1 MALTR
6 AKLQFKTYFQDIR
19 FWILLFFVLRL
30 IGITQPP
37 LEIAH
42 NWRQSTVTMV
52 ARNFYETDA
61 NIFYPRIDIAG
72 DKSGVTGMEFPIFNY
87 LIYLASLL
95 FGYDHWYGRLVN
107 LIFSSWGVLAFYRLV
122 HSLKNERWAFSSSL
136 ILLSS
141 LWFIYSRKIMPDT
154 FAMSLMMIGLYSA
167 YRFLKDEKGFF
178 RLMGYFI
185 AVMVGVLAKLP
196 VVLGFSLLPFLL
208 LDTRFVLQK
217 RISLGLTTLLAV
229 VPALVWYFYWVQ
241 HLNQQEGFVH
251 FFMGK
256 DWKTGALELFE
267 NRSAAANM
275 FYETAIKF
283 VGFGLFIAGIVLT
296 IVKKEKMLFAFWI
309 VSSVLFVAFMFK
321 AGDNFTRHSYYMIP
335 YIPVM
340 AFFAAY
346 PLQAIKNKKIASLL
360 LMAVVLEG
368 IINQQHDFVI
378 SEKNKTLLQLESI
391 VDEHFSDDVLLLV
404 NSGEY
409 PTPMYFAHR
418 KGWVASNLQI
428 ADTAYVKSLKD
439 KGLGSIV
446 VLKQAF
452 GSDLLLPYPQLYDDA
467 HFRLYR
473 P

>member
-1 MALTR
+1 
-6 AKLQFKTYFQDIR
+6 
-19 FWILLFFVLRL
+19 
-30 IGITQPP
+30 
-37 LEIAH
+37 
-42 NWRQSTVTMV
+42 
-52 ARNFYETDA
+52 
-61 NIFYPRIDIAG
+61 
-72 DKSGVTGMEFPIFNY
+72 
-87 LIYLASLL
+87 
-95 FGYDHWYGRLVN
+95 
-107 LIFSSWGVLAFYRLV
+107 
-122 HSLKNERWAFSSSL
+122 
-136 ILLSS
+136 
-141 LWFIYSRKIMPDT
+141 
-154 FAMSLMMIGLYSA
+154 
-167 YRFLKDEKGFF
+167 
-178 RLMGYFI
+178 
-185 AVMVGVLAKLP
+185 
-196 VVLGFSLLPFLL
+196 
-208 LDTRFVLQK
+208 
-217 RISLGLTTLLAV
+217 
-229 VPALVWYFYWVQ
+229 
-241 HLNQQEGFVH
+241 
-251 FFMGK
+251 
-256 DWKTGALELFE
+256 
-267 NRSAAANM
+267 M

-360 LMAVVLEG
+360 LMSVVLEG

-418 KGWVASNLQI
+418 KGWVASNQQI
-428 ADTAYVKSLKD
+428 ADTAYIKSLKD
-439 KGLGSIV
+439 KGLGAIV

-452 GSDLLLPYPQLYDDA
+452 GSDLLLPYPQLYDDV
-467 HFRLYR
+467 HFRIYR

>member
-6 AKLQFKTYFQDIR
+6 VKPHFQAYFKDIR

-52 ARNFYETDA
+52 SRNFFEVDA

-72 DKSGVTGMEFPIFNY
+72 EKSGVTGMEFPIFNY
-87 LIYLASLL
+87 LIYLVSLL

-122 HSLKNERWAFSSSL
+122 QHLKNERWAFSASL
-136 ILLSS
+136 VLLSS

-154 FAMSLMMIGLYSA
+154 FAMSLMLIGLHAA
-167 YRFLKDEKGFF
+167 YRFLNDEKGFY
-178 RLMGYFI
+178 RLAGYFA
-185 AVMVGVLAKLP
+185 AVMAGVLAKLP

-208 LDTRFVLQK
+208 LDHRMPLKKRVWLVLA
-217 RISLGLTTLLAV
+217 TFLAV
-229 VPALVWYFYWVQ
+229 VPAAVWYFYWVQ

-256 DWKTGALELFE
+256 DWKTGALEIFE

-283 VGFGLFIAGIVLT
+283 VGFGLFVTGIVL
-296 IVKKEKMLFAFWI
+296 IILKKEKMLLAFW
-309 VSSVLFVAFMFK
+309 VLSSVMFLAFMFK
-321 AGDNFTRHSYYMIP
+321 AGDNFTRHSYYMLP

-346 PLQAIKNKKIASLL
+346 PLKLMKNTKMTRLILFV
-360 LMAVVLEG
+360 VVLEG
-368 IINQQHDFVI
+368 IINQQHDFRVP
-378 SEKNKTLLQLESI
+378 EKNMALVQLESLL
-391 VDEHFSDDVLLLV
+391 DEHFNSDVLLLT
-404 NSGEY
+404 NSDEY

-428 ADTAYVKSLKD
+428 ADTTYVQSLQA
-439 KGLGSIV
+439 KGLGAIL

-452 GSDLLLPYPQLYDDA
+452 GSDLILPYTQVYDDA
-467 HFRLYR
+467 NFRIYR